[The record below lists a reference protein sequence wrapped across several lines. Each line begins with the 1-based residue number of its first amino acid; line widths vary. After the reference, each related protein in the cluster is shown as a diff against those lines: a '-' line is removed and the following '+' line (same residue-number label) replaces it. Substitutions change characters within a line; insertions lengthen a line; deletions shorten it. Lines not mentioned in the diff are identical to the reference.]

1 MTKKGKESKTIS
13 VELSVYT
20 ELKSMKIVDEEGFN
34 SVIKKVLLENQR
46 LKGAIQ
52 PTITGGGA
60 ENGHI

>member
-1 MTKKGKESKTIS
+1 MIKKGKESKTIS

-46 LKGAIQ
+46 LKESKQSTNTETEAK
-52 PTITGGGA
+52 
-60 ENGHI
+60 NGHI